1 MADEKI
7 QVVALKSFASARG
20 GLSMRRNQR
29 LPISEAAYE
38 HYGPEGA
45 GFVRKCTSDEN
56 LEEQIAELEASH
68 KQAVDSLQQTHAA
81 ELADRDAKHAAA
93 VDELNEAHAAEI
105 KKLQVEMKEVREAAN
120 KQTGKAEKLMA
131 KAEAAAK
138 KAARAPQ
145 GDLLKDEKSSEGDGD
160 GDGDAKTETG
170 EGGEGDGAADAKA
183 ETGEGGEGDG
193 KTDAKTET
201 KPADTKTK
209 PADKKPP
216 AKSEAGLG

>member
-38 HYGPEGA
+38 NYGPEGA

-68 KQAVDSLQQTHAA
+68 SQAIDSLQQTHAA
-81 ELADRDAKHAAA
+81 ELADRDAQHAAA
-93 VDELNEAHAAEI
+93 VDDLNETHAAEI
-105 KKLQVEMKEVREAAN
+105 KKLQLEMKEVREAAN

-138 KAARAPQ
+138 KASRAPQ
-145 GDLLKDEKSSEGDGD
+145 GDLLKDEKSSEGDGAA
-160 GDGDAKTETG
+160 DAKTETG
-170 EGGEGDGAADAKA
+170 DGGEGDGAADAKA
-183 ETGEGGEGDG
+183 ETGEGGEGEG
-193 KTDAKTET
+193 KTEA
-201 KPADTKTK
+201 KPADPKSK